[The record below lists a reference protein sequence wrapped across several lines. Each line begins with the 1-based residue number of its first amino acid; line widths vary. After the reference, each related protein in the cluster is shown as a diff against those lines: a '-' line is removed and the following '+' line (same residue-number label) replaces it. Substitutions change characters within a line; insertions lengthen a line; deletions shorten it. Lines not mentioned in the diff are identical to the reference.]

1 MTDGPSTEDVLL
13 RRWRAG
19 DRDAGAELL
28 QRCKP
33 MLRWFFRRRT
43 SENVEE
49 LVQGTLVACVQALP
63 HFEGRSTFK
72 TFLLGIAHKQFL
84 MSLRAS
90 RRREMHSGI
99 QYRAPSPSQVFAS
112 KEESK
117 SVSDALNDTS
127 PAFRRVLEMFYW
139 EELSVEQIAKALDLP
154 AGTVKS
160 RLSRGRTMVRER
172 IAAARKCSTEEE
184 EAGGGPQNVA
194 KAQ

>member
-1 MTDGPSTEDVLL
+1 MIVGPSIEDVLL

-19 DRDAGAELL
+19 DRAAGDQLL

-43 SENVEE
+43 SDNVEE
-49 LVQGTLVACVQALP
+49 LVQGTLVACVQALA

-72 TFLLGIAHKQFL
+72 TFLLGIAHKHFL

-90 RRREMHSGI
+90 RTRPMQSGI
-99 QYRAPSPSQVFAS
+99 QYRAPSPSQLFAS
-112 KEESK
+112 KEEVET
-117 SVSDALNDTS
+117 VSEALNDTS
-127 PAFRRVLEMFYW
+127 PAFRRVLEMYYW
-139 EELSVEQIAKALDLP
+139 EELSVDEIAKALELP

-160 RLSRGRTMVRER
+160 RLSRGRSMVRSR
-172 IAAARKCSTEEE
+172 ITAAQKCSTGE
-184 EAGGGPQNVA
+184 EAGGPQHVA